1 MIEKLTPIDSG
12 ILLAA
17 AIMALGAFCPIVYMP
32 VVGSITYVMGGRGDG
47 IFVVLSAM
55 AIVVLVITGYRR
67 TTGIVAAI
75 ALAIMLRA
83 IIGFSSV
90 LGNANADLA
99 KSLKDNPFAGLAKTL
114 VSSVSLGWGWVL
126 LIGGALAVI
135 VLAIIAHAQQLPAPA
150 KAKVD
155 QDSDGADFVAAAD
168 QRIAEYIEN
177 RKISPSQRAAA
188 QQAGFGKRQRI

>member
-1 MIEKLTPIDSG
+1 MIEKLTPLDSG

-17 AIMALGAFCPIVYMP
+17 AVMALGAFCPIVYMP
-32 VVGSITYVMGGRGDG
+32 VIGPITYVMGGRGDG
-47 IFVVLSAM
+47 IFVVLSAI
-55 AIVVLVITGYRR
+55 AIVGLVMTGYRR
-67 TTGIVAAI
+67 TTGIVAAV

-135 VLAIIAHAQQLPAPA
+135 VLAIIAHVQQLPAPA
-150 KAKVD
+150 KAKAD
-155 QDSDGADFVAAAD
+155 QDRGGVDFAAAD
-168 QRIAEYIEN
+168 QRIAEYLEN
-177 RKISPSQRAAA
+177 RKISPSQRASA
-188 QQAGFGKRQRI
+188 QQGGFGKRQRI